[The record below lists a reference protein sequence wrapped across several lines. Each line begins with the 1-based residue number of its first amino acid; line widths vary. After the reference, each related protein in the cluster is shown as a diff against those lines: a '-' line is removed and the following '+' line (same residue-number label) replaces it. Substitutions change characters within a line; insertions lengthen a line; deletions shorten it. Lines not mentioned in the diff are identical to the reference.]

1 MNMMP
6 SSTSSR
12 YQTAKGTKSTFRY
25 LIPSLLTSR
34 SRRTSRPND
43 QRSRW
48 PWSAQQTRS
57 SCNRVHEQQQV
68 YSSTLAFTIFR
79 RGIVPPLHIF
89 HPAAATPL
97 PQLPRSRERHLLRV
111 PVLSPSTFACG
122 SPSSVRDRRAPTAAR
137 TASSRGK
144 RGANRVG
151 NFRYSE
157 LRTEGEGFVSTH
169 DTPSSMHNRRPG
181 GNVRLRTPFSICFH
195 LDICAFHSYHPLSS
209 LCNVTPAILLGALVA
224 CVP

>member
-1 MNMMP
+1 MN
-6 SSTSSR
+6 SSR
-12 YQTAKGTKSTFRY
+12 CTTATGIHD
-25 LIPSLLTSR
+25 LPPGN
-34 SRRTSRPND
+34 RT
-43 QRSRW
+43 
-48 PWSAQQTRS
+48 
-57 SCNRVHEQQQV
+57 
-68 YSSTLAFTIFR
+68 
-79 RGIVPPLHIF
+79 PLHIL

-169 DTPSSMHNRRPG
+169 DTPSSMRNRRPG
-181 GNVRLRTPFSICFH
+181 GNVRLRTPFSRTSRSVSTPTFVH
-195 LDICAFHSYHPLSS
+195 FHSYHPLSS
-209 LCNVTPAILLGALVA
+209 LCNVTPAVLLGALVA